1 MPSSLFKKDYG
12 TGVFFWELCE
22 NFTWNLLHDT
32 GEAKITYKCDKN
44 TL

>member
-1 MPSSLFKKDYG
+1 MEQ
-12 TGVFFWELCE
+12 VFSWELCE
-22 NFTWNLLHDT
+22 NFNKTFLHDT